1 MIRRSLIAAV
11 ALLLGTVAGC
21 SSLQDHVVD
30 VETGL
35 RNRVLA
41 QQAWNEW
48 SWCYDDL
55 DHPYHFAKGFKDGY
69 RAVLAGGNGCQPT
82 LPPRCYWKPQFQT
95 PEGRCVTHAWFDGYS
110 HGALAAQQ
118 DGYGNLNEIPISP
131 TARANLISKRATPAA
146 GLFPV
151 SDSHTSP
158 LHSPAAVGAG
168 GGIVPAPAAR
178 PLLPE
183 ADVVPDGPRP
193 YDEAV
198 HRAN

>member
-1 MIRRSLIAAV
+1 MIRRSLIAGI
-11 ALLLGTVAGC
+11 ALLLGAASGC

-41 QQAWNEW
+41 HQAWNEW

-55 DHPYHFAKGFKDGY
+55 DHPFHFSKGFRDGY
-69 RAVLAGGNGCQPT
+69 RAVLAGGSGCQPT
-82 LPPRCYWKPQFQT
+82 LPPRCYWKPQYQT

-151 SDSHTSP
+151 ADPHGTQLQPAIHGSSGA
-158 LHSPAAVGAG
+158 SPAPEVEFAQ
-168 GGIVPAPAAR
+168 
-178 PLLPE
+178 PLIPE
-183 ADVVPDGPRP
+183 HGTDSRP
-193 YDEAV
+193 YDDGK
-198 HRAN
+198 